1 MKTILRREILLFYI
15 FSCLI
20 SWPFMIWMQFFT
32 DSWNSI
38 PLPSP
43 LKTTLFMWGPGIS
56 AILMFKFFSK
66 ENNLRRYDIFS
77 GGFAV
82 NFLIYYFPMIL
93 FVSIF
98 SNSLDCKQVI
108 FFLTLYNLVSFF
120 NVLGEELGWR
130 GYLQPNLSSIP
141 TIKRFLIIGIMW
153 EMWHIPMRVGAL
165 HNGANVLYITL
176 FSIGSLLIAYLIGIF
191 VEKTKSVSI
200 AVSLHVSFNSLFQ
213 LSGISKIP
221 QAELVPFF
229 ILVLIFYVIVFFS
242 WNKIKR

>member
-1 MKTILRREILLFYI
+1 MKNILRREILLFYI
-15 FSCLI
+15 LSCAI

-38 PLPSP
+38 PLPTP
-43 LKTTLFMWGPGIS
+43 LKTMLFMWGPGIS
-56 AILMFKFFSK
+56 AILMLTFLYKNTKPS
-66 ENNLRRYDIFS
+66 RYKIFS
-77 GGFAV
+77 GGYVA
-82 NFLIYYFPMIL
+82 NIIAYYFPMLI
-93 FVSIF
+93 FVAIF
-98 SNSLDCKQVI
+98 NKSLDYKQII
-108 FFLTLYNLVSFF
+108 FFVTLYHLAGFF
-120 NVLGEELGWR
+120 ITLGEELGWR
-130 GYLQPNLSSIP
+130 GYLQPNLNAAP

-165 HNGANVLYITL
+165 YNGANVLYIIF
-176 FSIGSLLIAYLIGIF
+176 FSIGSLLIAYLIGVF

-229 ILVLIFYVIVFFS
+229 ILILIFYVIVFFS